1 MITNYQQELDELL
14 LTVAQNNASDLHIG
28 VGKKPTLRMDGS
40 LVSLDRKEIL
50 TPQDC
55 ESLTFALL
63 SEEQKQRFLREK
75 ELDFSYSY
83 KDKAR
88 FRVNVFF
95 QRGFISVAMRLIP
108 ARVRTAEE
116 LNLPPI
122 VHEFTR
128 ATQGFVLVVGPSGH
142 GKSTSLAALID
153 EINHTRADHIV
164 TIEDPIEYLF
174 IQDRA
179 IINQREVGLDTND
192 FHTALRSVFREDP
205 DVIMIGE
212 MRDYE
217 TMSAAITAAE
227 TGHLVFA
234 SLHTNNAPQT
244 IDRVIDSFPAAQQ
257 NQVRTQLGA
266 TLLGVL
272 SQRLIPRLEG
282 GRVPAVE
289 VMLGCPAVSTLVREG
304 KTHELNLVIETNT
317 EMGMVSL
324 NRSLADLVKRREI
337 SMENALIYSLN
348 PAELRTRARKG
359 Y

>member
-14 LTVAQNNASDLHIG
+14 LIVAQSNASDLHIG
-28 VGKKPTLRMDGS
+28 VGKKPTLRIDGS
-40 LVSLDRKEIL
+40 LIAVEQKDIL

-55 ESLTFALL
+55 EGLAFALL
-63 SEEQKQRFLREK
+63 NEEQKERFLKEK
-75 ELDFSYSY
+75 ELDLSYSF

-88 FRVNVFF
+88 FRVNLFF

-108 ARVRTAEE
+108 ARIKTIEE
-116 LNLPPI
+116 LNLPP
-122 VHEFTR
+122 VLHEFAQ
-128 ATQGFVLVVGPSGH
+128 ATQGFALIVGPSGH
-142 GKSTSLAALID
+142 GKSTTVAALID
-153 EINHTRADHIV
+153 EINHVRTDHIV

-179 IINQREVGLDTND
+179 IINQREVGIDTND
-192 FHTALRSVFREDP
+192 FHSALRSVFREDP

-212 MRDYE
+212 LRDYE

-244 IDRVIDSFPAAQQ
+244 IDRIIDSFPAAQQ
-257 NQVRTQLGA
+257 NQVRAQLAA
-266 TLLGVL
+266 TLLGVV
-272 SQRLIPRLEG
+272 SQRLIPKIEG
-282 GRVPAVE
+282 GRVPAIE
-289 VMLGCPAVSTLVREG
+289 VMIGCPAVSTLIREA
-304 KTHELNLVIETNT
+304 KIHELNLVIETNS
-317 EMGMVSL
+317 ELGMLSL

-337 SMENALIYSLN
+337 SMENALIYSLD
-348 PAELRTRARKG
+348 PSELRTRVRKQ

>member
-1 MITNYQQELDELL
+1 M

-192 FHTALRSVFREDP
+192 FHTALKSVSGEDP
-205 DVIMIGE
+205 GVIMIGE
-212 MRDYE
+212 LWDYE
-217 TMSAAITAAE
+217 TMSSAITAAE